1 MIVFR
6 VWMIAAEQRKHLD
19 RVVRSFRAVVTTKN
33 IRSFRKIPISRR
45 EMVPVRTHHEK
56 SNYPKVVT
64 VVHTLVG
71 ETRRDFLLVLLRDLE
86 SSRAR
91 FSLVKRALDRSGGI
105 ECE

>member
-1 MIVFR
+1 
-6 VWMIAAEQRKHLD
+6 MIAAEQRKHLD

-71 ETRRDFLLVLLRDLE
+71 ETRRDFLLVFCVRKHE